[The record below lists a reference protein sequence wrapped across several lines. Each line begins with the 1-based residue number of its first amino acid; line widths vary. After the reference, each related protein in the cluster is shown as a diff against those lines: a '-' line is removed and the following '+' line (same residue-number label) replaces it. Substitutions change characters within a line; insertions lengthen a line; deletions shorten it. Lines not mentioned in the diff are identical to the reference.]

1 MRNRSFAQL
10 MGVLLLALPG
20 ISPAL
25 AAWPEK
31 SLTMVAAFP
40 PGGTTDI
47 MARLVAQHLQ
57 NELGQTVVVQNKPGA
72 GGTVGAASVARSQ
85 PDGYTLMLGNVG
97 YT

>member
-1 MRNRSFAQL
+1 MLFSQYPYRKYVMRNRSFAQL

-47 MARLVAQHLQ
+47 
-57 NELGQTVVVQNKPGA
+57 
-72 GGTVGAASVARSQ
+72 
-85 PDGYTLMLGNVG
+85 
-97 YT
+97 